1 MIQRIQSV
9 FMGLAAIAMIAFLG
23 FPIVRYTS
31 ELHLFQQF
39 AFSFHDMLKTGD
51 LPAKTGGLPAFSAWL
66 PYPVGILAI
75 MSIVFSVFTIFQ
87 FKNRLHQM
95 KLLKYNI
102 ILLIILMAGIFF
114 VYPYIVNETTG
125 GYNTYEMGAYF
136 PLISFVFLILAFRYV
151 RKDEELVKSL
161 ERFR

>member
-1 MIQRIQSV
+1 
-9 FMGLAAIAMIAFLG
+9 
-23 FPIVRYTS
+23 
-31 ELHLFQQF
+31 
-39 AFSFHDMLKTGD
+39 
-51 LPAKTGGLPAFSAWL
+51 
-66 PYPVGILAI
+66 
-75 MSIVFSVFTIFQ
+75 
-87 FKNRLHQM
+87 M

-102 ILLIILMAGIFF
+102 ILLIILMSGIFF
-114 VYPYIVNETTG
+114 VYPYIVNETTR

>member
-9 FMGLAAIAMIAFLG
+9 FMGLAAIAMLAFLG
-23 FPIVRYTS
+23 LPVVRYTS

-39 AFSFHDMLKTGD
+39 AFSFHDLTKN
-51 LPAKTGGLPAFSAWL
+51 GLNTFSPWF
-66 PYPVGILAI
+66 PYPAGILGI
-75 MSIVFSVFTIFQ
+75 MSVIFSVFTIFQ
-87 FKNRLHQM
+87 FKNRLHQL

-102 ILLIILMAGIFF
+102 ILLIVLMSGIFF
-114 VYPYIVNETTG
+114 VYPYIINETTG
-125 GYNTYEMGAYF
+125 GFNTFELGAYF